1 MKIRMLLSLLAAMAA
16 APPAAAAEPCSTVAS
31 RNTIAETLRL
41 ATENRPINVTFQT
54 RAEGVKISEN
64 LKSKYSDAMTIIL
77 QNEFKQLTVRDYR
90 FDHHVARDPPGTSHR
105 ALHCDQGVLGQ
116 RDTEVLRRLKRS
128 DG

>member
-64 LKSKYSDAMTIIL
+64 LKSKYTDAMTIIL
-77 QNEFKQLTVRDYR
+77 QNEFKQLIVRDDR
-90 FDHHVARDPPGTSHR
+90 FEVIMWPATHPERLTVPFTAIR
-105 ALHCDQGVLGQ
+105 AFWDNA
-116 RDTEVLRRLKRS
+116 TLKCS
-128 DG
+128 AG